1 MAIAAADVVGDYISG
16 VMSGRFTVGRLTR
29 LAVSRHVADL
39 ETAGERGFYF
49 NERTAAES
57 VDFFPAVCRH
67 STGEWAGQVFELSP
81 WQAFITWCLFGWRR
95 ESDDT
100 RRFRKA
106 YISVARKNGKST
118 LGAGLA
124 WRGVLADDPIEPR
137 AEVYGAATTEDQANI
152 IHSEAERMVLASPTL
167 NNFSKVRKKLIR
179 LEPNPWNG
187 SLLKPLGSDSK
198 SKDGL
203 NPHGIF
209 MDELHAWTE
218 HYRDLFEKLGTGGA
232 SRRQPLQVIITTA
245 GSDRSP
251 IWLEEEEYAQR
262 VVEAHEMNDVVTDSL
277 FAFVASLDDKDD
289 PFDEANWP
297 KSNPGMIEAGGSGS
311 VKIAYLRE
319 QAHEALKKPTAM
331 NQWLRY
337 HCNVKTASSEKAIRP
352 GLWTENAGELRPLE
366 NRVSYGGFDLGRA
379 NDWAAIA
386 LVFPVR
392 DWNEHK
398 EADETTYD
406 LIAHCF
412 SCQEGAIDWRREPY
426 SEWRRSG
433 LVTVSQ
439 GNQVDFGA
447 VERKIIEWTRLYST
461 QTWDYDP
468 TFAGQMGQRL
478 LNNFGIQVHMMYQ
491 TCRNYNEPIRHML
504 SKLELQSVRHGGD
517 PVLAWQAGNLTIRRN
532 TQDEWMPDKGAT
544 TAKIDAM
551 VAALMAFSGA
561 IYGEGASNYEDRGFR
576 TL

>member
-1 MAIAAADVVGDYISG
+1 MKDLEHKAQVAVIKWATLARGEFPELELLFAIPNGGARNIVTA
-16 VMSGRFTVGRLTR
+16 TR
-29 LAVSRHVADL
+29 LKDSPAWLPQA
-39 ETAGERGFYF
+39 
-49 NERTAAES
+49 RT
-57 VDFFPAVCRH
+57 PAVFRFFN
-67 STGEWAGQVFELSP
+67 AG
-81 WQAFITWCLFGWRR
+81 
-95 ESDDT
+95 
-100 RRFRKA
+100 
-106 YISVARKNGKST
+106 
-118 LGAGLA
+118 
-124 WRGVLADDPIEPR
+124 
-137 AEVYGAATTEDQANI
+137 
-152 IHSEAERMVLASPTL
+152 
-167 NNFSKVRKKLIR
+167 
-179 LEPNPWNG
+179 
-187 SLLKPLGSDSK
+187 
-198 SKDGL
+198 
-203 NPHGIF
+203 
-209 MDELHAWTE
+209 
-218 HYRDLFEKLGTGGA
+218 
-232 SRRQPLQVIITTA
+232 
-245 GSDRSP
+245 DRSELAAP
-251 IWLEEEEYAQR
+251 DWG
-262 VVEAHEMNDVVTDSL
+262 
-277 FAFVASLDDKDD
+277 
-289 PFDEANWP
+289 P
-297 KSNPGMIEAGGSGS
+297 